1 MMLRQLMLDTW
12 NILEM
17 CKLGKVMRPFPAAVL
32 RQVGGKRF
40 VSGCFRMV
48 SELQTRIKDPFSLV
62 VLSFV
67 VDVSGMPG
75 MSCKDYVQ
83 KNPHVGAKDGNHEL
97 AVLSAM
103 SEQ

>member
-48 SELQTRIKDPFSLV
+48 SELSMSVACQACRAKTTCRRI
-62 VLSFV
+62 
-67 VDVSGMPG
+67 
-75 MSCKDYVQ
+75 
-83 KNPHVGAKDGNHEL
+83 H
-97 AVLSAM
+97 M
-103 SEQ
+103 SEPKMGIMSWPC

>member
-1 MMLRQLMLDTW
+1 M
-12 NILEM
+12 
-17 CKLGKVMRPFPAAVL
+17 
-32 RQVGGKRF
+32 QVGQGDATFSSSCPATGGREE
-40 VSGCFRMV
+40 VCFRMV